1 MFPWS
6 SPWRTLPLKIIRR
19 VPTEIPSYKL
29 KKQDRKEAVL
39 IRFLTFARLLLPSQ
53 SLYPPSLCGRNDLQ
67 LPFGLAIKLSSSIV
81 SSSILYRVKKQIMY
95 MIYIPQVVKQR
106 SDLID

>member
-6 SPWRTLPLKIIRR
+6 SPWRTLPLKNHKESSYRK
-19 VPTEIPSYKL
+19 SYKL

-81 SSSILYRVKKQIMY
+81 SSSILYRVKKN
-95 MIYIPQVVKQR
+95 K
-106 SDLID
+106 